1 MAKVALVLSL
11 LGLLGCLP
19 VGLVGLAIG
28 YRSRDRI
35 RASCGSLGGE
45 GVARAAIVLS
55 WVGVAISVLALLAFV
70 IASAIRRTT

>member
-19 VGLVGLAIG
+19 VGLAGLAIG

-35 RASCGSLGGE
+35 RASAGALTGE
-45 GVARAAIVLS
+45 GTARAAIVLS
-55 WVGVAISVLALLAFV
+55 WVGIAVSVLALVAFMAAAAV
-70 IASAIRRTT
+70 RHST

>member
-35 RASCGSLGGE
+35 RASGGALSGE
-45 GVARAAIVLS
+45 GVARAAIVIS

-70 IASAIRRTT
+70 VASAIRRTS